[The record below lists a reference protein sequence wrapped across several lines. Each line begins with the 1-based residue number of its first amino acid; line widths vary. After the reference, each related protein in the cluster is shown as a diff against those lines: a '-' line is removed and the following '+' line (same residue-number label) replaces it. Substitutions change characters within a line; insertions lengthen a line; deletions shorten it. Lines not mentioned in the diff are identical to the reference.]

1 MRKLLILALL
11 PMLFV
16 SCSKDDSN
24 ETPQEPDKREQQIVG
39 KWLVTDY
46 WWTYSGLGYA
56 DEAHWKEVHGDLT
69 VTFNSGGTCN
79 VTGKSYET
87 VTTSF
92 DTSFD
97 LQVDFPEINR
107 WKWNKDNPT
116 YPLKVYYV
124 SGGELDLGVTFVTNN
139 KLELKN
145 GGYGYKLKRQ

>member
-24 ETPQEPDKREQQIVG
+24 ETPQEPDKRELQIVG

-69 VTFNSGGTCN
+69 VTFIAVVL
-79 VTGKSYET
+79 VTLLAKATRRSQQVLIRHSTFKLIFLKSI
-87 VTTSF
+87 V
-92 DTSFD
+92 
-97 LQVDFPEINR
+97 
-107 WKWNKDNPT
+107 
-116 YPLKVYYV
+116 
-124 SGGELDLGVTFVTNN
+124 G
-139 KLELKN
+139 N
-145 GGYGYKLKRQ
+145 GIRIILHIL